1 MCDVFHL
8 VGSFYTGSFRFRFY
22 SQTPSRLP
30 VRALLFQCSVCNHG
44 GHQSCYRQYYLEQ
57 PMIDLPTLFL
67 PPSHNARGRSS
78 NRNPPSK
85 PTDDDAASTSS
96 VAPSVSDALS
106 SQGDAASAISLPT
119 STVDTLSTQSPVRV
133 NTMKLAGHP
142 CAAGCGHY
150 CWAANIYSDD
160 L

>member
-1 MCDVFHL
+1 MSIPLYIVSGFSQ
-8 VGSFYTGSFRFRFY
+8 SF
-22 SQTPSRLP
+22 SRLP

-44 GHQSCYRQYYLEQ
+44 GHQSCYRQYYLQQ
-57 PMIDLPTLFL
+57 PLIDLPTSFL
-67 PPSHNARGRSS
+67 PQSHNVRGRPS
-78 NRNPPSK
+78 NRNPPAN
-85 PTDDDAASTSS
+85 PTDDDAMSTSS
-96 VAPSVSDALS
+96 VAGSVSDALS
-106 SQGDAASAISLPT
+106 SQSDATSAISFPT
-119 STVDTLSTQSPVRV
+119 STVDTVATQSSARV